1 MIHAI
6 LRALDV
12 EGLKIRR
19 SPILPVTAF
28 ILCVFLPVICGLTML
43 IIMHPEIA
51 GKATAIKVKADLAA
65 TSADWP
71 QFFNLLSEAAAIG
84 GLIVFGFMTTW
95 VFGREF
101 VDHTAKDILALPTP
115 RSAIVGGKLLALF
128 LWCAILDLGAYLVG
142 IGVGKLLALPLWN
155 TALLIDFSK
164 RFFLSGL
171 LTILL
176 GAPVAY
182 VASAGRG
189 YLPPLAFVIFSMV
202 AAQLL
207 AAAGLG
213 AYFPWA
219 IPGLLSGA
227 AGPEGSVLPA
237 ISYVIVPLT
246 ALAGGAAVTL
256 HWEYADHAR

>member
-1 MIHAI
+1 MTHAI
-6 LRALDV
+6 LRAFGV

-19 SPILPVTAF
+19 SPILPVTIF
-28 ILCVFLPVICGLTML
+28 ILCLLLPAICGLTML

-51 GKATAIKVKADLAA
+51 GKSTAIKVKADLAA

-101 VDHTAKDILALPTP
+101 VDHTVKDILALPIP

-128 LWCAILDLGAYLVG
+128 IWCAALDVGAYLVG
-142 IGVGKLLALPLWN
+142 IGVGAALGLPLWS
-155 TALLIDFSK
+155 TGLFLGFSG

-176 GAPVAY
+176 GAPVSY

-189 YLPPLAFVIFSMV
+189 YLPSLAFVIFSMV

-213 AYFPWA
+213 AYFPWS

-227 AGPEGSVLPA
+227 AGPEGSALPA
-237 ISYVIVPLT
+237 ISYVVVPLT
-246 ALAGGAAVTL
+246 ALLGVAAVTL
-256 HWEYADHAR
+256 QWEYADQAR